1 MKKIFSFLFIAVM
14 CFSILTGCSIGSK
27 DIEVVNFT
35 WIADTYKDNA
45 IEIDIKVKNIGQD
58 TIESYTIESDLYDS
72 NGKYLTTFTSK
83 SARSI
88 SPGETR
94 DGDLHLELNS
104 IDASKVKDVKV
115 SIKNIVRQ

>member
-1 MKKIFSFLFIAVM
+1 MVSN
-14 CFSILTGCSIGSK
+14 
-27 DIEVVNFT
+27 DIEIVDFT

-58 TIESYTIESDLYDS
+58 SIESYTIESDLYDS
-72 NGKYLTTFTSK
+72 NGKHLTTFTSK
-83 SARSI
+83 SISTL

-115 SIKNIVRQ
+115 SIKNIVR